1 MKAGWSGW
9 SGNNSRVRAD
19 INLVKLVTQGQVNLI
34 KFNVGRFVVDVSCS
48 KGDQRFVCVYMSIHT
63 ANIYH
68 PAIVKLQPK
77 ADKVKEKIYNLMIK
91 GI

>member
-1 MKAGWSGW
+1 MKKAPLTTS
-9 SGNNSRVRAD
+9 S
-19 INLVKLVTQGQVNLI
+19 
-34 KFNVGRFVVDVSCS
+34 
-48 KGDQRFVCVYMSIHT
+48 VYT

-77 ADKVKEKIYNLMIK
+77 ADKVKEKIYDLMIK

>member
-1 MKAGWSGW
+1 MRRQRCIAMKSFQILKT
-9 SGNNSRVRAD
+9 SKLKV
-19 INLVKLVTQGQVNLI
+19 LVVCKLRQQIYLGH
-34 KFNVGRFVVDVSCS
+34 
-48 KGDQRFVCVYMSIHT
+48 YT

>member
-1 MKAGWSGW
+1 MGDK
-9 SGNNSRVRAD
+9 
-19 INLVKLVTQGQVNLI
+19 KLGL
-34 KFNVGRFVVDVSCS
+34 K
-48 KGDQRFVCVYMSIHT
+48 VYT

-77 ADKVKEKIYNLMIK
+77 ADKVKEKIYDLMIK

>member
-1 MKAGWSGW
+1 MFTEV
-9 SGNNSRVRAD
+9 NS
-19 INLVKLVTQGQVNLI
+19 NP
-34 KFNVGRFVVDVSCS
+34 
-48 KGDQRFVCVYMSIHT
+48 YT

-77 ADKVKEKIYNLMIK
+77 ADKVKEKIYDLMIK

>member
-1 MKAGWSGW
+1 M
-9 SGNNSRVRAD
+9 
-19 INLVKLVTQGQVNLI
+19 LI
-34 KFNVGRFVVDVSCS
+34 KSLHGCKMHIGLN
-48 KGDQRFVCVYMSIHT
+48 KYT

-68 PAIVKLQPK
+68 PAIVKLQAK

>member
-1 MKAGWSGW
+1 MDNISDLHTCEPLPFMPAGLATIFSNITF
-9 SGNNSRVRAD
+9 SLDAHY
-19 INLVKLVTQGQVNLI
+19 IT
-34 KFNVGRFVVDVSCS
+34 VVPLLL
-48 KGDQRFVCVYMSIHT
+48 YT

-77 ADKVKEKIYNLMIK
+77 ADKVKEKIYNLMKK

>member
-1 MKAGWSGW
+1 MELLGKP
-9 SGNNSRVRAD
+9 NFF
-19 INLVKLVTQGQVNLI
+19 L
-34 KFNVGRFVVDVSCS
+34 
-48 KGDQRFVCVYMSIHT
+48 YT

-77 ADKVKEKIYNLMIK
+77 ADKVEEKIYNLMIN

>member
-1 MKAGWSGW
+1 MPIWKHI
-9 SGNNSRVRAD
+9 D
-19 INLVKLVTQGQVNLI
+19 II
-34 KFNVGRFVVDVSCS
+34 
-48 KGDQRFVCVYMSIHT
+48 YT

-68 PAIVKLQPK
+68 PATVKLQPK

>member
-1 MKAGWSGW
+1 MGVAGLLELK
-9 SGNNSRVRAD
+9 
-19 INLVKLVTQGQVNLI
+19 NL
-34 KFNVGRFVVDVSCS
+34 S
-48 KGDQRFVCVYMSIHT
+48 YT

-68 PAIVKLQPK
+68 PAIVKLQTK

>member
-1 MKAGWSGW
+1 MKNRESTVMGTSVL
-9 SGNNSRVRAD
+9 SKP
-19 INLVKLVTQGQVNLI
+19 ILYI
-34 KFNVGRFVVDVSCS
+34 KWPNFTMPL
-48 KGDQRFVCVYMSIHT
+48 YYT

-77 ADKVKEKIYNLMIK
+77 ADIVKEKIYNLIIK

>member
-1 MKAGWSGW
+1 M
-9 SGNNSRVRAD
+9 
-19 INLVKLVTQGQVNLI
+19 
-34 KFNVGRFVVDVSCS
+34 
-48 KGDQRFVCVYMSIHT
+48 YT

-77 ADKVKEKIYNLMIK
+77 AHKVKEKIYNLMVK

>member
-1 MKAGWSGW
+1 M
-9 SGNNSRVRAD
+9 D
-19 INLVKLVTQGQVNLI
+19 VTTPE
-34 KFNVGRFVVDVSCS
+34 
-48 KGDQRFVCVYMSIHT
+48 YT

-77 ADKVKEKIYNLMIK
+77 ADKVKEKIYDLMIK

>member
-1 MKAGWSGW
+1 M
-9 SGNNSRVRAD
+9 
-19 INLVKLVTQGQVNLI
+19 LVLAILTEIMQVYCCSVPDKLKPKTWKRRTL
-34 KFNVGRFVVDVSCS
+34 
-48 KGDQRFVCVYMSIHT
+48 YT

-77 ADKVKEKIYNLMIK
+77 ADKVKEKIYDLMIK

>member
-1 MKAGWSGW
+1 MLCSHPQ
-9 SGNNSRVRAD
+9 RHVR
-19 INLVKLVTQGQVNLI
+19 I
-34 KFNVGRFVVDVSCS
+34 F
-48 KGDQRFVCVYMSIHT
+48 CVYKKFHT

-77 ADKVKEKIYNLMIK
+77 ADKVKEKIYDLMIK

>member
-1 MKAGWSGW
+1 MAGALIHATRRA
-9 SGNNSRVRAD
+9 NS
-19 INLVKLVTQGQVNLI
+19 
-34 KFNVGRFVVDVSCS
+34 VV
-48 KGDQRFVCVYMSIHT
+48 HT

-77 ADKVKEKIYNLMIK
+77 ADKVEEKIYNLMIK

>member
-1 MKAGWSGW
+1 MLFAYSITIMAY
-9 SGNNSRVRAD
+9 SHSLNHA
-19 INLVKLVTQGQVNLI
+19 
-34 KFNVGRFVVDVSCS
+34 
-48 KGDQRFVCVYMSIHT
+48 VYT

-77 ADKVKEKIYNLMIK
+77 ADKVKEKIYDLMIK

>member
-1 MKAGWSGW
+1 
-9 SGNNSRVRAD
+9 
-19 INLVKLVTQGQVNLI
+19 
-34 KFNVGRFVVDVSCS
+34 
-48 KGDQRFVCVYMSIHT
+48 MSMRLLETLETDPYT